1 MTKSKFAQVK
11 YALALNTMLT
21 LPFAAAALQEP
32 IKSQTPQMTSA
43 GFVIQNLHAN
53 TQQRS
58 HKTDSSYL
66 SISNANQR
74 ADYGVGA
81 NQSPS
86 TAYAQTQRITAEI
99 GQSKSNWFW
108 NASTSVAQQN
118 QPYRAQKYVDFSQ
131 GNRSNFDH
139 KYISFPSLITTGV
152 PILGEA
158 LERGLNKAVHKRLTK
173 TAEQYARVE
182 AFNRLQKYAEELQ
195 SANPE
200 LYAPTSGVTETQHL
214 ARFDRALFNHAAI
227 TPRPLN
233 MSLSSFDNTIHHNMQ
248 SVLDYYHAAQDLS
261 GVRLRGE
268 IGYKTNSVQWRMGV
282 QKQKVD
288 GYSNSTEQQKRKSIY
303 STASWDISDR
313 LNYFHVFTRENFEN
327 RFGLEGFSHESSAQ
341 YHRLSYAVNENT
353 HLFIGKGRLH
363 DDLIGNAERYHSGV
377 QNCTELQNMWNLCSS
392 LSYQKTSYADAGS
405 EIMRDKSGVQA
416 ALTAKIRF

>member
-1 MTKSKFAQVK
+1 MSTSK
-11 YALALNTMLT
+11 YAKAKYVLGLSTILSLPIAAQATQTQPIDETALTARNALT
-21 LPFAAAALQEP
+21 YNQ
-32 IKSQTPQMTSA
+32 KSSPQHDTSY
-43 GFVIQNLHAN
+43 I
-53 TQQRS
+53 
-58 HKTDSSYL
+58 
-66 SISNANQR
+66 SIS
-74 ADYGVGA
+74 
-81 NQSPS
+81 S
-86 TAYAQTQRITAEI
+86 TAQRPNYGAPYNHMPTSTQTQRITAEI

-118 QPYRAQKYVDFSQ
+118 QPYRAHKYVDFSRV
-131 GNRSNFDH
+131 NRSNFEH
-139 KYISFPSLITTGV
+139 KYIRFPSLITTGV

-158 LERGLNKAVHKRLTK
+158 LEKSLNKAVHKRLTK

-200 LYAPTSGVTETQHL
+200 LYALTTDVTETQHL

-227 TPRPLN
+227 APRPLN

-248 SVLDYYHAAQDLS
+248 SVLDYYHAASDLS

-268 IGYKTNSVQWRMGV
+268 IGYKTNSVQWRMGI
-282 QKQKVD
+282 QKQKID
-288 GYSNSTEQQKRKSIY
+288 GFRNSMEQQERKSIY
-303 STASWDISDR
+303 STANWDISER
-313 LNYFHVFTRENFEN
+313 LNYFHVFTRERFEN

-377 QNCTELQNMWNLCSS
+377 QNCTELQKTWDICSS
-392 LSYQKTSYADAGS
+392 LSYQKTSYAEADS
-405 EIMRDKSGVQA
+405 EIMRGKNGVQA